1 MIDIQNLSA
10 GYREGTVLRNV
21 SITFP
26 RGQLTVLLGP
36 NGCGKSTLLKSI
48 LGLTTRREGKI
59 LLDGKDVASMEPAA
73 LARHISYLPQ
83 TRQIPDITVERLVLH
98 GRYPYL
104 RYPRRYRKEDYA
116 IARRAMAQVG
126 LGELAQTPLTE
137 LSGGTRQKAYIAM
150 ALAQDTETVLLDEP
164 NAYLDI
170 AHQLSLMEL
179 CRELAGLGKA
189 VVLVLHD
196 LNLAM
201 AYGDQLVLMD
211 QGSVVF
217 RGTPEDVYQ
226 SGALNRV
233 FEVEVL
239 RHQTPQGYRYTCHK
253 MERRN

>member
-1 MIDIQNLSA
+1 MIEIQNLSA
-10 GYREGTVLRNV
+10 GYGNRAVLRHV
-21 SITFP
+21 SLSFP
-26 RGQLTVLLGP
+26 RGQVTVLLGP
-36 NGCGKSTLLKSI
+36 NGCGKSTLLKSV
-48 LGLTTRREGKI
+48 LGLTTRLEGKI
-59 LLDGKDVASMEPAA
+59 LLEGKEVSAMEPSA
-73 LARHISYLPQ
+73 LARSVSYLPQ

-98 GRYPYL
+98 GRYSYL

-116 IARRAMAQVG
+116 MARKAMEQVG
-126 LGELAQTPLTE
+126 LEELAQTPLAE

-170 AHQLSLMEL
+170 AHQLQLMEL

-201 AYGDQLVLMD
+201 GHGDQLALME
-211 QGSVVF
+211 QGRLVF
-217 RGTPEDVYQ
+217 QGTAEEVYQ

-239 RHQTPQGYRYTCHK
+239 RHQTPQGYRYTCNS
-253 MERRN
+253 MERRK